1 MKVIKSGGLKGL
13 VFTTKCPF
21 CGCEFEYN
29 RTDVIEFIIKNR
41 SIVGC
46 SVKCPEC
53 NTIFSGG
60 YKDIESIR
68 GRLPP
73 IPEIKEYGIIYVD
86 GEAAVITEYIGVVD
100 EIESYIRGIISRIV
114 SSEVIK
120 LYKDDVEEIET
131 KLNFNIINKHYPFDN
146 KFSFKVFIY
155 NKYKDHKDGIYRTI
169 EDRLDKIERR
179 HYEQYP

>member
-1 MKVIKSGGLKGL
+1 MKIIKNGGLEGL
-13 VFTTKCPF
+13 VCTAKCPF

-41 SIVGC
+41 SIVGRK
-46 SVKCPEC
+46 VKCPEC
-53 NTIFSGG
+53 NTILSGG

-68 GRLPP
+68 DRLPP

-86 GEAAVITEYIGVVD
+86 GDAAVITEYIGVVD
-100 EIESYIRGIISRIV
+100 EIELYIRGITSKIV
-114 SSEVIK
+114 SSETIS

-131 KLNFNIINKHYPFDN
+131 KLNFNIRNRFPPFDN
-146 KFSFKVFIY
+146 KLSFKVFIY
-155 NKYKDHKDGIYRTI
+155 SRYKNHMNSIYHII
-169 EDRLDKIERR
+169 EDRLDKIGRR